1 MQSEEDLPLM
11 HSFDLRNTSTIQQR
25 TSERS
30 STIVLQQKCRF
41 FAIIPIRP
49 LFFQF
54 QPEK

>member
-11 HSFDLRNTSTIQQR
+11 LSFDLRNTSTIQQR

-30 STIVLQQKCRF
+30 SAIVLQQKCRF

-49 LFFQF
+49 QFFQF